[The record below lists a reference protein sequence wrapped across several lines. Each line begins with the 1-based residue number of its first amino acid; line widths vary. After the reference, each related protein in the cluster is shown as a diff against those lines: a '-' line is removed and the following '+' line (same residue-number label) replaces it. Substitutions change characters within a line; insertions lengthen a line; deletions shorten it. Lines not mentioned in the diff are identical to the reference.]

1 MARLQQEEDLL
12 PARSLSNFNCS
23 LWKCWLKRDVK
34 KSNFTKKKKKKVL
47 HYCLPLRGT
56 RCPLFHR
63 QIARVGSDGSTLL
76 FSAGL
81 IPYTSTALYGSNIP
95 LTMGWAK
102 ESSWGHRLGLSL
114 QKDSSDVS
122 PVFFFHYYPQGKGVS
137 SSLLPLRFG
146 CGHQNTS
153 VLAVAGWWTNSKE
166 SGKEK
171 PLTGLDQTLSRVGWV
186 IFHK

>member
-1 MARLQQEEDLL
+1 MLRRAISQRKKKRGSPLL
-12 PARSLSNFNCS
+12 PTPERALG
-23 LWKCWLKRDVK
+23 
-34 KSNFTKKKKKKVL
+34 
-47 HYCLPLRGT
+47 GT

-63 QIARVGSDGSTLL
+63 QRARVDGDGSTLV
-76 FSAGL
+76 FAAGL
-81 IPYTSTALYGSNIP
+81 IPYTSTAVYGSNVP

-102 ESSWGHRLGLSL
+102 ESSWGHHLGLSL

-122 PVFFFHYYPQGKGVS
+122 PFFFHYSPQGKGVS
-137 SSLLPLRFG
+137 SSRLPFRLG

-153 VLAVAGWWTNSKE
+153 VLAVAGWWANSKE

-171 PLTGLDQTLSRVGWV
+171 PLTGLDQILNRVGWV